1 MRTLSALL
9 VIISRMKLTMIKISK
24 AIIMIINLLFFRSN
38 QIMIK
43 ILNTKVIMELIA
55 FKIFIIAI
63 IRTKINNKTEKIQK
77 LVRKIKMKISK
88 KQFRWK
94 VLTF

>member
-1 MRTLSALL
+1 
-9 VIISRMKLTMIKISK
+9 
-24 AIIMIINLLFFRSN
+24 
-38 QIMIK
+38 MIK

-88 KQFRWK
+88 KHFRWK